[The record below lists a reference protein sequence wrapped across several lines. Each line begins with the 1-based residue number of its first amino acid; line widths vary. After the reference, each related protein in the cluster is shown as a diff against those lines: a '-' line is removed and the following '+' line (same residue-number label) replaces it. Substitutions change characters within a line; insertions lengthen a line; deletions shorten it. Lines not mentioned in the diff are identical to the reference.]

1 MTRKVMI
8 FEILLIAVALAAT
21 ALAYPHLP
29 SSIPIHWNLRFQPD
43 GYGSPAQLYL
53 LGPGLMSAML
63 LLTWLLPLLSPK
75 NFEIGRFRATYNQ
88 LMLIAFC
95 FFAYLFVAVLWAA
108 LGHSLDMGRTIMG
121 GLCLFWVF
129 MGNLM
134 GKVRRNFYAGFR
146 TPWALAS
153 ERVWNATHRF
163 GAKTMAAGG
172 VIGLALALPGLL
184 LYAAVVLALSM
195 LAPAIY
201 SFTYSKQLERRG
213 EL

>member
-1 MTRKVMI
+1 MTRKVVV
-8 FEILLIAVALAAT
+8 FEILLIAAALAAT

-53 LGPGLMSAML
+53 LGPGLMSGMM

-75 NFEIGRFRATYNQ
+75 NFQIERFRTTYNQ

-95 FFAYLFVAVLWAA
+95 FFLYLFAAVLWTA
-108 LGHSLDMGRTIMG
+108 LGHPLDMGRVIMG
-121 GLCLFWVF
+121 GLCLFWFF

-134 GKVRRNFYAGFR
+134 GKVRRNFYSGFR

-172 VIGLALALPGLL
+172 VIGLALTLPGLL
-184 LYAAVVLALSM
+184 LYAALVLALSM
-195 LAPAIY
+195 LAPAIF
-201 SFTYSKQLERRG
+201 SFTYYKQLERRG